1 MLPRVIDTHFHCFIG
16 FGFDEDPAWFDWFH
30 KYRNSMADKT
40 LETELIPRLKDQGV
54 VTKLGMVTA
63 LKGSVLLLFILMV
76 FCDFPG
82 FEFHLLFVVVLIS

>member
-1 MLPRVIDTHFHCFIG
+1 MVSVKEMKCILWAFIVTQSYFHYFTG

-54 VTKLGMVTA
+54 VTKLGMV
-63 LKGSVLLLFILMV
+63 
-76 FCDFPG
+76 CP
-82 FEFHLLFVVVLIS
+82 